1 MRGRPVGPDDTS
13 GAVGVLDRDATSV
26 EHVAEDV
33 GERLLRVRPRE
44 RVRHLPGALAEATAL
59 GVVGHEAAY
68 GLPCDE
74 LFRPRAEGGSS
85 AWKRWVALVGMAGAP
100 IAGALGAG
108 ALLVGRLLGAGPGAA
123 VSLAGTVL
131 LCSVVPLLL
140 LGATALDWLEDD
152 LCARERE
159 GDSTAAAPPRR

>member
-1 MRGRPVGPDDTS
+1 MKKVMGR
-13 GAVGVLDRDATSV
+13 
-26 EHVAEDV
+26 
-33 GERLLRVRPRE
+33 
-44 RVRHLPGALAEATAL
+44 
-59 GVVGHEAAY
+59 HEAAY

-123 VSLAGTVL
+123 VSIAGTVL

-152 LCARERE
+152 LSARERKD
-159 GDSTAAAPPRR
+159 DSKAAAPPRR